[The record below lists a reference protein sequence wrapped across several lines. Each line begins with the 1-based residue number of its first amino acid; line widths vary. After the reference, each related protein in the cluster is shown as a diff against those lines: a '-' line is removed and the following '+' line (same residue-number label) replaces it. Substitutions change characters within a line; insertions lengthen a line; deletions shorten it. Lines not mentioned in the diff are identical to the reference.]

1 VIVDRDA
8 PCGGAC
14 RVLVADKIAA
24 EGVARLEQA
33 AQVDVATGLSESQL
47 VARIPEYHAL
57 VVRSQT
63 QVTEP
68 VIAAGRRLK
77 VIGRAGVGVDNI
89 DVAAATRHG
98 VIVVNSPEGNTIA
111 AAEHTIAMLLA
122 LSRRIPD
129 AMASVRAGL
138 WGQRNR
144 FIGVEIYNK
153 ALGVIGLG
161 KIGREVARRARGLG
175 MQVLGSDVFVSAEQ
189 AKQLGVELVELP
201 ELIQRSD
208 YITVHT
214 PLTRETRGMLGDEQF
229 AQMKRGVRLIN
240 CARGGIIDEDA
251 LQRALDAGIVAGA
264 ALDVF
269 SEEPPPADL
278 ALLKDERVIVT
289 PHLGASTEEAQVNVA
304 LDVAEEIL
312 AVLDGR
318 PPRSAVN
325 MPAVSA
331 EVYARIEPYLRLGDK
346 IGRLHAQ
353 LADSPIRGVQ
363 ISYSGDILNLELQPV
378 TRAVLVGLLQ
388 PEMAESVNFV
398 NAPFV
403 AESRGIRVTESKT
416 AGDTDY
422 ANLIE
427 VTVDTLDR
435 PGRQGRG
442 RHVVSGTVHGRRAIR
457 IQDIDEFHL
466 DVVPEGHLLLATYED
481 RPGIVGLVG
490 TLLGQHDINIA
501 GMHVGRQEQRG
512 RALMVLNLD
521 DAVPEA
527 LLSEMAA
534 AIKAESVRLVEL

>member
-1 VIVDRDA
+1 
-8 PCGGAC
+8 
-14 RVLVADKIAA
+14 VADKIAA
-24 EGVARLEQA
+24 EGVARLEQGA
-33 AQVDVATGLSESQL
+33 AVDVATGLSAAQL
-47 VARIPEYHAL
+47 QDKIPDYDAL
-57 VVRSQT
+57 VVRSET
-63 QVTEP
+63 QVTESI
-68 VIAAGRRLK
+68 IAAGRRLK

-89 DVAAATRHG
+89 DVPAATRHG
-98 VIVVNSPEGNTIA
+98 VIVVNSPEGNTVA

-122 LSRRIPD
+122 LSRKIPD
-129 AMASVRAGL
+129 AMAAVRE
-138 WGQRNR
+138 GQWKQRSR

-153 ALGVIGLG
+153 ALGVVGLG
-161 KIGREVARRARGLG
+161 KIGREVARRAQGLG
-175 MQVLGSDVFVSAEQ
+175 MQLLGSDVFVSAEQ

-201 ELIQRSD
+201 ELIRRAD

-214 PLTRETRGMLGDEQF
+214 PLTRETRGLLSDEQF

-240 CARGGIIDEDA
+240 CARGGIIDEAA
-251 LQRALDAGIVAGA
+251 LQRALEAGIVAGA

-269 SEEPPPADL
+269 SEEPPPADHP
-278 ALLKDERVIVT
+278 LLQDRRVIVT

-353 LADSPIRGVQ
+353 LSDSPIRAVQ
-363 ISYSGDILNLELQPV
+363 IAYSGEILNLELQPV
-378 TRAVLVGLLQ
+378 TRAILVGLLQ
-388 PEMAESVNFV
+388 PEMAESINFV

-416 AGDTDY
+416 AGESDY

-427 VTVDTLDR
+427 VTVELHDR
-435 PGRQGRG
+435 PGRKTPGR
-442 RHVVSGTVHGRRAIR
+442 RRISGTAHGRRAIR

-466 DVVPEGHLLLATYED
+466 DVVPEGHLLLAIYGD

-490 TLLGQHDINIA
+490 TLLGQRGINIA

-512 RALMVLNLD
+512 RAMMVLNLD
-521 DAVPEA
+521 DSVPAPLLQELSQAIEA
-527 LLSEMAA
+527 EL
-534 AIKAESVRLVEL
+534 VRLVEL